1 MQPQLNRLNTAS
13 PFTPP
18 TPTPSPGAVSMT
30 ASDSD
35 WSTASDW
42 SLDSSNPSSRAQSPY
57 LLASR
62 SIPQNS
68 SAITEEHIKTLL
80 EVYQAMGGRATPI
93 PTTSQCPPPAPALT
107 PPFGVSLDGAKRKIP
122 RPANAFMLY
131 RSWLLKSGQ
140 IPPNIEKRQQHISR
154 VAGECWNLL
163 SKEDQQTWHDK
174 AEEVKREHGKK
185 YPEWK
190 FAPERK
196 SSRRK
201 TPSDPDAP
209 VPEGEEY
216 IRWIRETYVGL
227 KGDAVAP
234 PRPRKSKSR
243 RTASARSSGKA
254 KVEDEPVPALSYT
267 PAPSPASTLV
277 MLQTPSLSVPA
288 SPAVSFSCP
297 LSTPA
302 NVVDYRLPLLTS
314 PAPLAHELA
323 SDAMLGTFVE
333 SLALQNANDDDATP
347 RASTF
352 GNIVLPTP
360 PKYTFPE
367 LFPSSSMQASPSLS
381 DPLAAATASSTR
393 EPTGPA
399 PVVEAQ
405 GNWLSSLSEDP
416 NMYFSFSDYP
426 SHMDFEGTIF
436 PDLRPQ

>member
-1 MQPQLNRLNTAS
+1 MQPQPNRLNTSS

-18 TPTPSPGAVSMT
+18 TPSPSPGAVSMA
-30 ASDSD
+30 ASDSE

-42 SLDSSNPSSRAQSPY
+42 SLDSSNPSSRAPSPY
-57 LLASR
+57 LLALGST
-62 SIPQNS
+62 PQNPS
-68 SAITEEHIKTLL
+68 TVTEEHIKTLL
-80 EVYQAMGGRATPI
+80 EVYQAIGGRATPS
-93 PTTSQCPPPAPALT
+93 PTTSQCPPTPASMLPAGAS
-107 PPFGVSLDGAKRKIP
+107 PEGVKRKIP

-163 SKEDQQTWHDK
+163 SKEEQQTWHKK
-174 AEEVKREHGKK
+174 AEDVKREHCKK

-234 PRPRKSKSR
+234 PRPRKSKPR
-243 RTASARSSGKA
+243 RTASARASGKA

-267 PAPSPASTLV
+267 PASSPTSTLV
-277 MLQTPSLSVPA
+277 MPQTPSVSVTA
-288 SPAVSFSCP
+288 SPAVSLSRP
-297 LSTPA
+297 PSTPA
-302 NVVDYRLPLLTS
+302 SLVHYRYPLLTS
-314 PAPLAHELA
+314 PAPLAHELDG
-323 SDAMLGTFVE
+323 DAMLGTFVA
-333 SLALQNANDDDATP
+333 LAVQNANDDDATP

-352 GNIVLPTP
+352 GNIVLPAL

-367 LFPSSSMQASPSLS
+367 LFPSSSSMPVSPSLS
-381 DPLAAATASSTR
+381 DPLAAASSSSTR
-393 EPTGPA
+393 EPTGHTSVP
-399 PVVEAQ
+399 EAQ
-405 GNWLSSLSEDP
+405 GNWPPYLNEDP
-416 NMYFSFSDYP
+416 SVYFSFSDYP

-436 PDLRPQ
+436 PDLQPQ